1 MESADDILLETEDK
15 MSKSLDYLNQ
25 QFSGLRTG
33 KASTSLVENVS
44 VSYYGTTVRLRELA
58 GLSTPE
64 ARLIVVNAYDPSALP
79 AIEKAIVAANLGVT
93 PLNDGRI
100 IRIPIP
106 ELSEERRKDLVKVA
120 KQMAEKG
127 RVAIRSV
134 RQDAN
139 ERLKRI
145 EKEGGISEDVKT
157 ESLTTVQKYTDDYI
171 KQIDAALD
179 VKEKEMTTF

>member
-1 MESADDILLETEDK
+1 MESANDILLETEDK

-64 ARLIVVNAYDPSALP
+64 PRLIVVNAYDPSALP
-79 AIEKAIVAANLGVT
+79 TIEKAIVAANLGVT

-106 ELSEERRKDLVKVA
+106 ELSEERRKELVKVA

-127 RVAIRSV
+127 RVAVRSI

-139 ERLKRI
+139 ERLKRLQ
-145 EKEGGISEDVKT
+145 GISEDIKT
-157 ESLTTVQKYTDDYI
+157 ESLKTVQEYTDDYI
-171 KQIDAALD
+171 KKIDSALD
-179 VKEKEMTTF
+179 AKEKEMTTF